1 MKNKILDL
9 LDKKGTWA
17 TFGIIAGS
25 LLGERAAAIVQGIG
39 LAVMAAI

>member
-1 MKNKILDL
+1 MKDKIFEL

-25 LLGERAAAIVQGIG
+25 LFGTKAAEIVQGVG
-39 LAVMAAI
+39 LAVMALI